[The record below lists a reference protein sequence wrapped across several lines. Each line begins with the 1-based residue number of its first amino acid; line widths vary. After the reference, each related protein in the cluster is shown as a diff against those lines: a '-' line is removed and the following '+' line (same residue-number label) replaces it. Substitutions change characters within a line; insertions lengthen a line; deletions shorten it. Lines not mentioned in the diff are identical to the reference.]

1 MTSLLMRAPTPFSE
15 LLRRKG
21 AVGLAAKKLP
31 GGDEMRY
38 VVSLVIS
45 IVVWKLVVGPAVY
58 EAVKALETAA
68 RVLGG

>member
-1 MTSLLMRAPTPFSE
+1 MGPPPDASPHPFSE
-15 LLRRKG
+15 QIRRKG

-38 VVSLVIS
+38 VVSMVIS
-45 IVVWKLVVGPAVY
+45 IVIWKVVISPAVY
-58 EAVKALETAA
+58 EAVKAFETAA

>member
-1 MTSLLMRAPTPFSE
+1 
-15 LLRRKG
+15 
-21 AVGLAAKKLP
+21 
-31 GGDEMRY
+31 MRY
-38 VVSLVIS
+38 VVSLIVS